1 MLKSQEF
8 KTYGSIRKTKFGAC
22 GVILAL
28 AMLGVAFGS
37 NSVSADE
44 VSTEKTVA
52 VEKKT
57 EVEVPMI
64 NLIKLLL
71 KLKMQV

>member
-1 MLKSQEF
+1 MLKSNQY
-8 KTYGSIRKTKFGAC
+8 KAYGSIRKTKVAGAC

-28 AMLGVAFGS
+28 GLLGVAFGS

-57 EVEVPMI
+57 EVESSD
-64 NLIKLLL
+64 LT
-71 KLKMQV
+71 